1 MSADM
6 YREMLREKWEAEQQ
20 EILDKQDTVHYANVR
35 FDGKENF
42 ARMSVNDEHIIE
54 SDQSFRF
61 MIQCNR

>member
-42 ARMSVNDEHIIE
+42 RSYACKWWAYHTIGPKFQVYDSV
-54 SDQSFRF
+54 
-61 MIQCNR
+61 